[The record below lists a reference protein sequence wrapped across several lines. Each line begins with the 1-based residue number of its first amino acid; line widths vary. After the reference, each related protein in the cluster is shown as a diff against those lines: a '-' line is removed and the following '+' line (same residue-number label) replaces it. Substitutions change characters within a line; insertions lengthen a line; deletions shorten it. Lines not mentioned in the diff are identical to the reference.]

1 MFYLE
6 SYKIM
11 MYKRHPEIVEAFDYY
26 LGTLVGETVNR
37 ISASDVADKLQ
48 INIAL
53 AKQMLREYENKGIL
67 KKRYLG
73 VCPNEG
79 CDNYLFIADEED
91 LLEKMEEYNYCD
103 ECDDYNL
110 KFSDDDIYLIFE
122 RIKKSTASQREIEE
136 TLVKKSVI
144 SKDIIGNINFFD
156 SADSLA
162 FNSHEMFSIYYSP
175 NESAYT
181 ELKQMKKWLNG
192 PFKTTKEKGDTL
204 EEFALY
210 LFKQIKAVSG
220 TNRIKTYTNQF
231 DCTVRFP
238 QSSKIFPTIMRCM
251 TPYFIIECK
260 NETEKNGDGKTPSNT
275 YFHKLSDIMATND
288 AQLGIV
294 ISRGKASEEDIRIA
308 HDNYLVNRNSNRQR
322 IMLSISD
329 EDIEALV
336 DEQVNLL
343 DYLSY
348 KMDCL
353 TMNAKN
359 ATFDMFKEHMNE
371 IE

>member
-6 SYKIM
+6 SYKIT
-11 MYKRHPEIVEAFDYY
+11 MYKKHPEMVEAFDYY
-26 LGTLVGETVNR
+26 LGTLVGEIVNR
-37 ISASDVADKLQ
+37 ISASDVADKLE

-53 AKQMLREYENKGIL
+53 AKQILREYEKEGIL
-67 KKRYLG
+67 KKRYLV

-79 CDNYLFIADEED
+79 CDNCLFIADEED

-110 KFSDDDIYLIFE
+110 RFSDDDIYLIFE
-122 RIKKSTASQREIEE
+122 RIKKSTASQKEIED
-136 TLVKKSVI
+136 TLAKKSVI
-144 SKDIIGNINFFD
+144 SKAIIGNANFFD

-162 FNSHEMFSIYYSP
+162 SNSHEMFSIYYSP

-181 ELKQMKKWLNG
+181 KLKRMKKGLNG
-192 PFKTTKEKGDTL
+192 PFKTTKEKGDAL
-204 EEFALY
+204 EGLALY

-220 TNRIKTYTNQF
+220 TNRLKTYTNQF
-231 DCTVRFP
+231 DCTIRFP
-238 QSSKIFPTIMRCM
+238 QSSKIFPTIMRYM

-260 NETEKNGDGKTPSNT
+260 NEIEKNGDGKTPSNT

-288 AQLGIV
+288 AQLGII

-308 HDNYLVNRNSNRQR
+308 HDNYLVHRNSSRQR
-322 IMLSISD
+322 IMLSLSD

-359 ATFDMFKEHMNE
+359 ATFEMFEEHTNQ